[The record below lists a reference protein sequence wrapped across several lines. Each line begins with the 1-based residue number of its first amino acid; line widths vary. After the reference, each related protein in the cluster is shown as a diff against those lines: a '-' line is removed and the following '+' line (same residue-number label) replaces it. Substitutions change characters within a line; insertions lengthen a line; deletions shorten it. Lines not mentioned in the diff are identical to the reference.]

1 MARTR
6 DDDLLIAAKMYE
18 QGEFARAVAALDA
31 FLAKHRSAAA
41 YHLRSLCFRALGE
54 NQRALDD
61 LNRSL
66 DLEPNNAQGYRERA
80 QLHFLAK
87 RSDLAFVDNQLAE
100 KYAASVEETEL
111 DEEECLAGADFEGDD
126 EASEEDEL
134 FDRVCEAREEFFED
148 TFGVMPSDVLKLNNM
163 MGVWPGGCLVQI
175 DAKQLQQQPC
185 VTATFGLTNP
195 DMPATTR
202 SEDVVHEERTEGDKL
217 MRSTSMR
224 LVARERVEVPA
235 GLAGYGYEALVI
247 TSEQADWPTL
257 FLSWFVT
264 NEINHDAG
272 WLKRVLHDGAVVVKC
287 PLRDYPRLKLLLAKA
302 ADPLPDSYMLPN
314 GMMHLLIATSITES
328 EYAFAQKRG
337 AVELLQSLLQSPS
350 GQTSVIFRSSCI

>member
-1 MARTR
+1 MARTK

-31 FLAKHRSAAA
+31 LLAKHRSAPAF
-41 YHLRSLCFRALGE
+41 HLRSLCFHALGE

-66 DLEPNNAQGYRERA
+66 ELEPNNAQGYRDRA
-80 QLHFLAK
+80 QLHFLTK

-100 KYAASVEETEL
+100 KYAASADDDEL
-111 DEEECLAGADFEGDD
+111 ADGEFSEDN

-175 DAKQLQQQPC
+175 EADHLQAQPC

-195 DMPATTR
+195 DMPATSR
-202 SEDVVHEERTEGDKL
+202 SEDIVHEERTEGDKL

-247 TSEQADWPTL
+247 TPEQADWPTL

-272 WLKRVLHDGAVVVKC
+272 WLQRVLLEGAVALKC

-302 ADPLPDSYMLPN
+302 AHPLPDSYMLPN

-328 EYAFAQKRG
+328 EYAFAQKAG
-337 AVELLQSLLQSPS
+337 AVELLHRLLQCPS
-350 GQTSVIFRSSCI
+350 GQTSVIFRSSCV